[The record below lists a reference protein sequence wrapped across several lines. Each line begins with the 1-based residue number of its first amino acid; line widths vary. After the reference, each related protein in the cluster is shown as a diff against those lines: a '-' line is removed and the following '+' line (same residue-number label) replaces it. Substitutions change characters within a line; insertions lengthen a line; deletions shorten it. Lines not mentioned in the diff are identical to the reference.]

1 MLLCTVTEMNGLEVV
16 RGGTGGG
23 VFLYAT
29 RHDEPAGME
38 GENGERRRQVGGK
51 EIRWKR
57 EKKQVSHDIQEEP
70 PSSSWRQR
78 CRTSPQAAAHTG
90 DPHQSIGE
98 AKAEPELACKRS
110 QKEYHDA
117 WKSGNGEEGQK
128 SLPRMLQGLAGV
140 SLHSG
145 EIFFG

>member
-1 MLLCTVTEMNGLEVV
+1 MLLCTVTEMNGLDVV

-38 GENGERRRQVGGK
+38 GGERRTHQTGWRERDTV
-51 EIRWKR
+51 EER
-57 EKKQVSHDIQEEP
+57 EKAGQSRHPRGASEQQLEAE
-70 PSSSWRQR
+70 

-110 QKEYHDA
+110 QKEYHDV
-117 WKSGNGEEGQK
+117 WKSGNGEEG
-128 SLPRMLQGLAGV
+128 
-140 SLHSG
+140 
-145 EIFFG
+145 

>member
-1 MLLCTVTEMNGLEVV
+1 MPLGMMNLQGW
-16 RGGTGGG
+16 R
-23 VFLYAT
+23 
-29 RHDEPAGME
+29 
-38 GENGERRRQVGGK
+38 GENGEPRRQVGGK

-78 CRTSPQAAAHTG
+78 SRTSPQAAAHAG

-98 AKAEPELACKRS
+98 ARAEPELACKRS
-110 QKEYHDA
+110 QKEYHGA
-117 WKSGNGEEGQK
+117 WKCGNGEEGQK
-128 SLPRMLQGLAGV
+128 SLPRMLRGLAGV